1 MPATPI
7 QIRHAV
13 FALGATLLLACSA
26 SAHAPL
32 YVRIA
37 LVIGNGAYVGVPRL
51 PNPPNDAKAMTAT
64 LRSQGFT
71 VVELVNGT
79 RAQMQAAIA
88 KVRDQLK
95 NQHGIGMLY
104 YAGHGLQVSE
114 RNYLVPVDAKIASTG
129 DVAPQTVDVQ
139 EAITA
144 FKQAGN
150 RMNIIVLDA
159 CRNNPFES
167 AGDHKGLAP
176 LDAPAGTFLAY
187 ATAPGNVA
195 EDGDEKTGNGLYTF
209 FLLQEIKRPK
219 ARIEDV
225 FKRVRYLVRQKSEG
239 RQIPWESTSLEEDF
253 VFSQGEIV
261 APDKLTLETVKP
273 AFEAELTEWKRIGG
287 SRKVEDF
294 YAFVQK
300 YPNGSLSLAAQ
311 GRIDELKRS
320 ALVVQGG
327 GADGS
332 DAPLTPTRFQ
342 VGQNWEVRTITTSS
356 GSPAM
361 EGTTRSHVT
370 ACNAEECIIAE
381 KARFPNMPETTI
393 DYIYSPTGG
402 HLGIQHY
409 DANGAKSIV
418 TRRDTPSYLVP
429 PGLLQVGRQWKIGD
443 VITSTGGGL
452 SGTTVTAGEARVV
465 AREPI
470 TTETGTFDSFRILRT
485 FRTRSSMVVNGKA
498 IDSDQ
503 DIEETHWVTPAI
515 PYPVKS
521 QIRMRSAG
529 MAMQIAATMVRYAAK

>member
-1 MPATPI
+1 M
-7 QIRHAV
+7 
-13 FALGATLLLACSA
+13 GATLLFAFSA
-26 SAHAPL
+26 AANAPL
-32 YVRIA
+32 YVRVA
-37 LVIGNGAYVGVPRL
+37 LVIGNGAYPGASRL
-51 PNPPNDAKAMTAT
+51 PNPPNDAKAMAGT
-64 LRSQGFT
+64 LRSQGFS
-71 VVELVNGT
+71 VVELVDGT
-79 RAQMQAAIA
+79 RPQMQSAIA
-88 KVRDQLK
+88 RVRDQLK

-114 RNYLVPVDAKIASTG
+114 HNYLVPVDAKIVKAS

-144 FKQAGN
+144 FRNAGN

-209 FLLQEIKRPK
+209 FLLQEIKRPQ

-253 VFSQGEIV
+253 VFSQGEIM
-261 APDKLTLETVKP
+261 APDKLTVDTVKP
-273 AFEAELTEWKRIGG
+273 AFEAELAEWKRIDG

-300 YPNGSLSLAAQ
+300 YPGGSLSLAAQ

-332 DAPLTPTRFQ
+332 DVPLTPMRFQ
-342 VGQNWEVRTITTSS
+342 VGQSWEVRTSTQTS
-356 GSPAM
+356 GQPAM
-361 EGTTRSHVT
+361 EGTTRSRVT
-370 ACNAEECIIAE
+370 DCNAEECVVKE
-381 KARFPNMPETTI
+381 TSRFPGTPENTI
-393 DYIYSPTGG
+393 DYIFSPAGG

-409 DANGAKSIV
+409 DANGAKGLVS
-418 TRRDTPSYLVP
+418 RRDVPSYLVP
-429 PGLLQVGRQWKIGD
+429 PGLLQVGRHWKIGE
-443 VITSTGGGL
+443 VTTTTGAGAAGA
-452 SGTTVTAGEARVV
+452 TATAGEARVV
-465 AREPI
+465 AREPV
-470 TTETGTFDSFRILRT
+470 TTPAGTFDAFRIQRT
-485 FRTRSSMVVNGKA
+485 FRSRSTMVVGGRN
-498 IDSDQ
+498 IDSNSDF
-503 DIEETHWVTPAI
+503 EETYWVTPAI
-515 PYPVKS
+515 PYPVKM
-521 QIRMRSAG
+521 QIRSRSAD
-529 MAMQIAATMVRYAAK
+529 MDMQIDGAMVRYTAK

>member
-1 MPATPI
+1 MSST
-7 QIRHAV
+7 QIRRAA
-13 FALGATLLLACSA
+13 FALGATLLFVCSA
-26 SAHAPL
+26 TAHAPL
-32 YVRIA
+32 YARVA
-37 LVIGNGAYVGVPRL
+37 LVIGNGAYAGASRL
-51 PNPPNDAKAMTAT
+51 PNPPNDAKAMAET

-88 KVRDQLK
+88 RVRDQLK
-95 NQHGIGMLY
+95 NRHGIGMLY

-114 RNYLVPVDAKIASTG
+114 RNYLVPVDAKIAKAG

-144 FKQAGN
+144 FKHAGN

-167 AGDHKGLAP
+167 AGDHQGLAP

-195 EDGDEKTGNGLYTF
+195 EDGDEKTGNGLYTS
-209 FLLQEIKRPK
+209 FLLQEIRRPQ

-261 APDKLTLETVKP
+261 APDNLTVETVKP
-273 AFEAELTEWKRIGG
+273 AFGTELAEWKRIAG
-287 SRKVEDF
+287 SRKAEDF

-300 YPNGSLSLAAQ
+300 FPNGSLSLAAQ
-311 GRIDELKRS
+311 GRIDELNRS

-332 DAPLTPTRFQ
+332 DVPLAPMRFRP
-342 VGQNWEVRTITTSS
+342 GQHWEMRTITTSS
-356 GSPAM
+356 GSPTT
-361 EGTTRSHVT
+361 EGTTLSRVT
-370 ACNAEECIIAE
+370 RCDADECVVEE
-381 KARFPNMPETTI
+381 KARISNTPEFTVDFI
-393 DYIYSPTGG
+393 FSPAGG
-402 HLGIQHY
+402 HLGIQNY
-409 DANGAKSIV
+409 NANGTRGLVS
-418 TRRDTPSYLVP
+418 RRDVPSYLVP
-429 PGLLQVGRQWKIGD
+429 PGLLQVGRNWKIGD
-443 VITSTGGGL
+443 VITSTGSGV
-452 SGTTVTAGEARVV
+452 SGTTATAGEARVA
-465 AREPI
+465 AREPV
-470 TTETGTFDSFRILRT
+470 TTEAGTFDSFRIRRT
-485 FRTRSSMVVNGKA
+485 FRTHTAMVIGGKA

-503 DIEETHWVTPAI
+503 DIEETHWVAPAI

-521 QIRMRSAG
+521 QIRMRSTG
-529 MAMQIAATMVRYAAK
+529 MDMHIVATMVRYAEK